1 MQGQLQDPVV
11 RARLLE
17 LPETLARE
25 ARGARRR
32 SPAKRLH
39 QMRTAIAFE
48 LVLETGM
55 RSPELADLRV
65 EQVQPPADGV
75 TNGCILAVAT
85 DGMGSRCDYQL
96 SAPCAARVLDY
107 IEHFRP
113 STTSSRPRALLFV
126 QRHERPVTSTA
137 LADAI
142 KKATKRHLGAA
153 LAPSHLRHFVATLYL
168 QSSPGDLSGLKDLL
182 GHRHLQTTALLYGH
196 LGDDWGSR
204 ELGGAPGPGLPVG
217 QHRGWTSWLRLAYM
231 ASSTGPRKTV
241 GYGRSQP
248 RPRLTSS
255 NVGNALGGV
264 RKPCARRCGHM
275 AVGSA
280 TCPSVIPSRCARP
293 RSNDSAASDSNGSS
307 GAYAANVKP
316 QSVASFIGH
325 YINALHAVAPSYN
338 TAFLRVV
345 GSYQR
350 QATLRARFAK
360 RIEALD
366 LYSLGIDLMNRAA
379 GMRAPHERA
388 TTYRDGLLIAL
399 LISSP
404 LRRRNLSQLRLQKHL
419 RRVGD
424 QYWIVVDGEETKS
437 GQAIEHA
444 LPPR

>member
-1 MQGQLQDPVV
+1 MPTRPAAHRRSLDAAAPGLAPPQRCRARFALEMFPLTFRDEVQQYLGWREDPPDPLARAWKRGTVRQVRTELRLAASALAHARRGTEHVRQLADLVAPGNAKLILGWYIKEQGGQPTAFVERLAANLFALGRDWLKLPARELEELRALKRRIAKSLPARSGARAGVQRQLQDPVV

-126 QRHERPVTSTA
+126 QRHGRPVTSTA

-142 KKATKRHLGAA
+142 KKATKRHLGVA

-168 QSSPGDLSGLKDLL
+168 QSNPGDLSGLKDLL

-196 LGDDWGSR
+196 LGTI
-204 ELGGAPGPGLPVG
+204 GA
-217 QHRGWTSWLRLAYM
+217 
-231 ASSTGPRKTV
+231 
-241 GYGRSQP
+241 
-248 RPRLTSS
+248 
-255 NVGNALGGV
+255 
-264 RKPCARRCGHM
+264 
-275 AVGSA
+275 
-280 TCPSVIPSRCARP
+280 
-293 RSNDSAASDSNGSS
+293 AASWAARLDQGFQS
-307 GAYAANVKP
+307 G
-316 QSVASFIGH
+316 
-325 YINALHAVAPSYN
+325 N
-338 TAFLRVV
+338 T
-345 GSYQR
+345 
-350 QATLRARFAK
+350 
-360 RIEALD
+360 
-366 LYSLGIDLMNRAA
+366 
-379 GMRAPHERA
+379 
-388 TTYRDGLLIAL
+388 
-399 LISSP
+399 
-404 LRRRNLSQLRLQKHL
+404 
-419 RRVGD
+419 
-424 QYWIVVDGEETKS
+424 VDGRH
-437 GQAIEHA
+437 G
-444 LPPR
+444 